1 MLTGGIRQA
10 QTVSRTCFTGKITHV
25 GVAPVLWTSRKF
37 LSAKLHHELLVAL
50 GQLSV
55 QCSPVAL
62 TQHLQ
67 RGGRICLRVLVIAQH
82 GGQGA
87 VAEGPFGPGRS
98 LLLCFPTPTPLCWPA
113 GLAIGYAGGA
123 EPVPL
128 RNCIQRRLRKPGF
141 VTVKRSAE
149 TGARGRMSIACS
161 LSLLSSGAY

>member
-10 QTVSRTCFTGKITHV
+10 QTVSRTCLTGMSTHV

-37 LSAKLHHELLVAL
+37 LSAKLHHEPLVAL
-50 GQLSV
+50 GQLSM

-67 RGGRICLRVLVIAQH
+67 RDGRICLRVLVIAEH

-87 VAEGPFGPGRS
+87 VAKGPFRPGRS
-98 LLLCFPTPTPLCWPA
+98 LLLCLPTPTPLCWPA

-123 EPVPL
+123 EPVPSGTASSGGCASTDL
-128 RNCIQRRLRKPGF
+128 LTFKG
-141 VTVKRSAE
+141 SAE
-149 TGARGRMSIACS
+149 TGAKGRMSIACS
-161 LSLLSSGAY
+161 LSLLSSGA